1 MFKGRQRGI
10 FRQDKIK
17 NRRNFLTQEKHYKSL
32 LDKCLKGIVGCKWK

>member
-1 MFKGRQRGI
+1 MFKERQKGV

-17 NRRNFLTQEKHYKSL
+17 KRRIVIQEKLYKSL